1 MTSTQWIID
10 KENLTSFMSNIDIN
24 NSLHI
29 QSFNNKLLNIPV
41 DHKEKVVN
49 ELYQYFEIC
58 HYGNLPKKFLGIL
71 HNIVTSLNNNYL
83 THLYYTDNKYE
94 VKKYDY
100 FRNAIS
106 NSRAMQTNDE
116 YLVDYYENISQIS
129 QSSLDEF
136 YEQNDVGIQLRDARN
151 FNIAI
156 YNNLVDNS
164 PGLSDK
170 EKVTMIELLNNNI
183 RSGFVFSNNIDCLF
197 NNTYG
202 MFVALYHNA
211 NLNNNKRPKRDPNKD
226 VENFNNKVL
235 IPFKTLQSHFN
246 DNLTKYYKLLF
257 ELKNNIPYFD
267 ANLPKYEELQKI
279 LLYPAIYST
288 SGLLET
294 KIREFINKTLDV
306 DPNIQRTY
314 NGERISITEYYMSL
328 IERELGKEFINEF
341 NITSMDP
348 RSDSNEFINKYA
360 KKVNEFMNKMMT
372 KGVNSENNINFEN
385 KTYEIIK
392 NLAVN
397 NNKIIDSF
405 IESALDYL
413 EDNNASIGF
422 DNFIFNHMTYRCT
435 CLLLMYYF
443 MPPNVMNIN
452 HKIDNIIWHGDFFKP
467 EDVQANIAL
476 SFDDSKPITNY
487 GKYGINEYKNYMVFN
502 EIFAMI
508 ALKIFPKLNSVH
520 NNLFEEN
527 YDQGLKGKKMEN
539 VLYII
544 RPTQHD
550 HTFCLARCND
560 DVFYS
565 DDCTLRSEFLCLF
578 NDVFGLDLSE
588 DYNFVYQDFK
598 NQLEFINKTLKIGS
612 KSPLIKNIEPD
623 LIKANKCRFIGYENG
638 TNGWFVNYILSTH
651 YKNVLRVKCDK
662 EKYVVREIT
671 YIYANIDDFASTVTK
686 QIYSSP
692 QKMKGSGENKNI
704 FITLAVVIL
713 VIVLIITFIVIF
725 SKLRNSTQK
734 NKNTK
739 ESEDG
744 DNDSV

>member
-1 MTSTQWIID
+1 MTSTQGNTD
-10 KENLTSFMSNIDIN
+10 KENLKSFMHNADIY

-29 QSFNNKLLNIPV
+29 QNFNDKLLNIPV
-41 DHKEKVVN
+41 DHKKKVIN
-49 ELYQYFEIC
+49 DLHQCFEIC
-58 HYGNLPKKFLGIL
+58 RHGNLPKHFLGIL
-71 HNIVTSLNNNYL
+71 HNIVTSLNNNYI
-83 THLYYTDNKYE
+83 THLYYTNDKNE
-94 VKKYDY
+94 DKKYY
-100 FRNAIS
+100 YSRNVIS

-116 YLVDYYENISQIS
+116 YLVDYYEDISHIS
-129 QSSLDEF
+129 QSTLDEF

-151 FNIAI
+151 FNLSI

-164 PGLSDK
+164 PGLSNN
-170 EKVTMIELLNNNI
+170 EKVAMLELLNNNI
-183 RSGFVFSNNIDCLF
+183 RSGFVFSNDIDCLF

-202 MFVALYHNA
+202 MFVALYHNT
-211 NLNNNKRPKRDPNKD
+211 NLNDNKRQKGDPNKD
-226 VENFNNKVL
+226 FENFNNKVL
-235 IPFKTLQSHFN
+235 IPFKTLQNHFN

-267 ANLPKYEELQKI
+267 TNLPKYEELQKI
-279 LLYPAIYST
+279 LLYPAIYSV
-288 SGLLET
+288 SGRLES
-294 KIREFINKTLDV
+294 KIREFINKSLEV

-314 NGERISITEYYMSL
+314 NGERISITEYYMKL
-328 IERELGKEFINEF
+328 IERELGKEFINDF
-341 NITSMDP
+341 NITSIYSQ
-348 RSDSNEFINKYA
+348 SDSTEFYNKYA
-360 KKVNEFMNKMMT
+360 KKINEFVNRMMQ
-372 KGVNSENNINFEN
+372 KGMNSEENINFEN
-385 KTYEIIK
+385 QTYEIIK

-397 NNKIIDSF
+397 NDKFIDSF

-413 EDNNASIGF
+413 EDNIASISF
-422 DNFIFNHMTYRCT
+422 DNFIFHHMTYRCT

-452 HKIDNIIWHGDFFKP
+452 HKIDNIIWHGDFFDP
-467 EDVQANIAL
+467 QDVKANLSI

-520 NNLFEEN
+520 NNLFEDN
-527 YDQGLKGKKMEN
+527 YDQGLKGKKIEN

-550 HTFCLARCND
+550 HTFCLARCDD
-560 DVFYS
+560 DVFFS
-565 DDCTLRSEFLCLF
+565 DDCTLRGDFLYLF
-578 NDVFGLDLSE
+578 NDVFGLDLNE
-588 DYNFVYQDFK
+588 EYNFVYQDFE
-598 NQLEFINKTLKIGS
+598 NQIEFIEKTVKSNS
-612 KSPLIKNIEPD
+612 KSPLIQNIEPD

-638 TNGWFVNYILSTH
+638 TDGWFVNYILSAH
-651 YKNVLRVKCDK
+651 YKNVLRVKCDD

-671 YIYANIDDFASTVTK
+671 YIYADIDDFTSTITK

-692 QKMKGSGENKNI
+692 QKMKGSGENKNL
-704 FITLAVVIL
+704 FITLAVIVL
-713 VIVLIITFIVIF
+713 VIVLIVVFIVIF
-725 SKLRNSTQK
+725 TKLSNSTPK

-744 DNDSV
+744 INDSV